1 MGEFDFLE
9 RMKDEEELLF
19 KRCIRK
25 LLDATFI
32 IEDRDERLYQ
42 YLSVESNCYD
52 VSAFLRKIGY
62 DVIVEDKLKVAM
74 LVQNETDLDTVGIK
88 RSNLVTFDGKQV
100 QMLLALWLLYL
111 EKVGF
116 SEEIYVT
123 VGDVIDKCKVYG
135 MELAPTE
142 FKAAFKLFKRFSL
155 LSYDENDMGE
165 NSKVKLYP
173 SLQFC
178 MDTSQLEQVM
188 REYLP
193 EGRFDLAETE
203 ANEEGEGAEKDSED
217 FQEAFD

>member
-9 RMKDEEELLF
+9 KMKDEEETLF

-25 LLDATFI
+25 LLDTTFI
-32 IEDRDERLYQ
+32 IEDRDEKLYQ
-42 YLSVESNCYD
+42 YISVESNYYD
-52 VSAFLRKIGY
+52 ISAYLRKIGY

-74 LVQNETDLDTVGIK
+74 LIQNESDLDTVGIK
-88 RSNLVTFDGKQV
+88 RSNLVSFDGKQI
-100 QMLLALWLLYL
+100 QMLLVLWLLYL

-135 MELAPTE
+135 MDLAPAE
-142 FKAAFKLFKRFSL
+142 FKAAFKIFKRFSL
-155 LSYDENDMGE
+155 IFYDENDTGE

-178 MDTSQLEQVM
+178 MDIPQLKKVM
-188 REYLP
+188 AEYLP
-193 EGRFDLAETE
+193 EDKFHLS
-203 ANEEGEGAEKDSED
+203 EEDSESD
-217 FQEAFD
+217 AADSEEFLNESD